1 MNLKI
6 PHSSL
11 TNSIS
16 NPIDLLITCA
26 SFEDRCL
33 CASLVLPA
41 QQIRSTIIFFIEE
54 FSSSSSENRSKL
66 LSHFKDK
73 AQEISLP
80 HNDPR
85 RTADEIIDV
94 ITQSLSDHENIL
106 VDISTFTRESLLIL
120 IKALEENKQPHQKFQ
135 LVYTGATEYDSTN
148 LSYNPIELRSVM
160 GYIGEM
166 KPAIPLHLVIML
178 GFEYERAQQ
187 AIDSYEPDYI
197 SIGYGSQAESIS
209 LDSHK
214 LNIEFKKKL
223 ISIYTGSVINKFE
236 HSLINPFDV
245 EEKLAEII
253 DQKPNYN
260 TVIVPLNNKIS
271 TVGAALLAI
280 KRPEIQICYTQMDK
294 YNIENYSTASDQC
307 YLINLWR

>member
-1 MNLKI
+1 MSLKI

-11 TNSIS
+11 SNSVS

-41 QQIRSTIIFFIEE
+41 QRVRLAIIFYIEE
-54 FSSSSSENRSKL
+54 FSSFSLENRSKL
-66 LSHFKDK
+66 LSHFEDK
-73 AQEISLP
+73 GLEVSLS

-94 ITQSLSDHENIL
+94 ITQNLSDHKNIL

-120 IKALEENKQPHQKFQ
+120 IKALQKIKQPHQKFQ

-166 KPAIPLHLVIML
+166 KPATPLHLVIML

-187 AIDSYEPDYI
+187 VIDSYEPDYI

-214 LNIEFKKKL
+214 LNLEFKEKL
-223 ISIYTGSVINKFE
+223 ISIYTGSVINEFE
-236 HSLINPFDV
+236 HSLVNPFDV
-245 EEKLAEII
+245 EDKLAKII
-253 DQKPNYN
+253 DQKTDHN

-280 KRPEIQICYTQMDK
+280 KRPEIQICYTQMGK
-294 YNIENYSTASDQC
+294 YNIENYSKASDHC
-307 YLINLWR
+307 YVIDLWQ

>member
-6 PHSSL
+6 SHSSL
-11 TNSIS
+11 SDSVS

-41 QQIRSTIIFFIEE
+41 QQVNSAIIFFVEE
-54 FSSSSSENRSKL
+54 FSSFSSENKSKL
-66 LSHFKDK
+66 ISHFEGKGQKVSLSHR
-73 AQEISLP
+73 
-80 HNDPR
+80 DPR
-85 RTADEIIDV
+85 STADEIIDV
-94 ITQSLSDHENIL
+94 ITQNLSEHKNIL

-120 IKALEENKQPHQKFQ
+120 IKALEENKQPNQKFQ

-148 LSYNPIELRSVM
+148 LSYNPMELRSVM

-166 KPAIPLHLVIML
+166 KPATPLHLVIML

-187 AIDSYEPDYI
+187 VIDSYEPDYI
-197 SIGYGSQAESIS
+197 SIGCGSKAESIS
-209 LDSHK
+209 PDSHE

-223 ISIYTGSVINKFE
+223 ISIYTGSVINEFE
-236 HSLINPFDV
+236 HSLVNPFDV

-280 KRPEIQICYTQMDK
+280 KRPEVQICYTQMGK